1 MPVTHGLGTSDQ
13 PHRECYHACYPGIQ
27 TAGFSLLTD
36 IKRVS
41 DNELAASQATAR
53 PGAWRRGLEQDTR
66 FIFTARLSE
75 NGRLYHIVR
84 IGPNANKRGGRPRK
98 YQHRTPQLL
107 LDFQSGKTITQIAA
121 EHGMRPNTVSIY
133 LKRARAET
141 TPPDSTQ
148 PQPLPPDLIAQATSI
163 YLQPGITLSETSRRI
178 RISEPILSRL
188 LQQTGIGNLCL
199 DCKRRTVIGGQTF
212 CQPCRA
218 IRRQTTYGRPARKPD
233 DSERLMF
240 QARYAGLSNQ
250 GQAVLEDI
258 RSQSGSPVAYPRAT
272 ATPGLWSR
280 ELQPGT
286 PIIFTARIT
295 NDHRL
300 IYITR
305 TGPNAPD
312 ENASAEERQPDR
324 NERKQMMALWAT
336 GRNFAYIA
344 QQHRIPKRAVA
355 DCLRQAY
362 AESGLIPPA
371 GWHPKIRDP
380 QAVANLYRQPGAT
393 KAELSQRLG
402 ISPITLDKVLA
413 QAGIANLCR
422 RCKQREMPKG
432 SKAVCQQCA
441 KEHRTDRYPDVP
453 NQPAAAP

>member
-13 PHRECYHACYPGIQ
+13 PDRECYHACYPGIQ

-36 IKRVS
+36 IRRVA
-41 DNELAASQATAR
+41 DNGLAASEATAR
-53 PGAWRRGLEQDTR
+53 PGAWRQGLEHGTR
-66 FIFTARLSE
+66 FVFTARLRTG
-75 NGRLYHIVR
+75 GRLSHIVR
-84 IGPNANKRGGRPRK
+84 IGANAPKHGGRPRK
-98 YQHRTPQLL
+98 YQQRTPQLL

-121 EHGMRPNTVSIY
+121 EHGMRPKTVSIY
-133 LKRARAET
+133 LKRTRAET

-163 YLQPGITLSETSRRI
+163 YLQPGITLSETSRRLQV
-178 RISEPILSRL
+178 SEAILRRL
-188 LQQTGIGNLCL
+188 LRQAGIGNLCL

-218 IRRQTTYGRPARKPD
+218 IRRQKTYGRPARKSD
-233 DSERLMF
+233 VSERLVF
-240 QARYAGLSNQ
+240 QACYAGLSDQ

-272 ATPGLWSR
+272 AAPGLWSR
-280 ELQPGT
+280 ELELGA

-295 NDHRL
+295 DDHRL

-312 ENASAEERQPDR
+312 ENAGAEERQPDR
-324 NERKQMMALWAT
+324 DERKQMMDLWTA

-344 QQHRIPKRAVA
+344 QQHRIPKRAIA

-380 QAVANLYRQPGAT
+380 QAVADLYRQPGTT
-393 KAELSQRLG
+393 KAELSQQLG
-402 ISPITLDKVLA
+402 ISAITLDKVLA

-422 RCKQREMPKG
+422 RCKQQEMPKG
-432 SKAVCQQCA
+432 SKSVCQQCA